1 MSSDW
6 NEKKAKKFRFREENG
21 DLNGMFVLLCTASC
35 AYAMVTNGT
44 NGAMKGVLDSGNRAV
59 TLVLTLLGSMTL
71 WSGLMEVLSA
81 TGDVKRLGHAL
92 RRVLAPLFPGVRDER
107 CWSAMGMNLAA
118 NLLGLGNAAT
128 PAGVEAARLL
138 SAQGQGGLQA
148 LAMLLV
154 VNNAGLQLLPTT
166 VMGLRSAAGA
176 ANPADIWLPTLAVS
190 AFGTAVACL
199 LMCLVQRGGKR
210 RG

>member
-92 RRVLAPLFPGVRDER
+92 RRVLAPLFPGVRDGR

-166 VMGLRSAAGA
+166 VIGLRSAAGA

-199 LMCLVQRGGKR
+199 LMCIVQRGGKR